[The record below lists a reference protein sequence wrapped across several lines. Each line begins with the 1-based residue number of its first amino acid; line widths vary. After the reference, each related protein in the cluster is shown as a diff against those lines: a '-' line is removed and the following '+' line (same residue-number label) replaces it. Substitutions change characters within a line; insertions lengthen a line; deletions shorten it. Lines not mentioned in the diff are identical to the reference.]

1 MCHGKAQQALLYI
14 QPIFCLHLAAKLNVL
29 MLPTYIQHLYVW
41 SKIDQFFPC
50 EVVQF
55 NINYT
60 NHPSP
65 ANSFQSSAL
74 KLIECWSVTPS
85 IKSASFVQIYLVYF
99 PHLRFVCIHQ
109 HYVPWQSSTSTVEVW
124 PVCTVCCTLSQKL
137 FVQFDVQFIVQFLQ
151 YV

>member
-50 EVVQF
+50 EAIQF
-55 NINYT
+55 IINYT
-60 NHPSP
+60 NHSSPS
-65 ANSFQSSAL
+65 NSIQFEINWM
-74 KLIECWSVTPS
+74 LISHTFY
-85 IKSASFVQIYLVYF
+85 KSASFIQIYLVYF